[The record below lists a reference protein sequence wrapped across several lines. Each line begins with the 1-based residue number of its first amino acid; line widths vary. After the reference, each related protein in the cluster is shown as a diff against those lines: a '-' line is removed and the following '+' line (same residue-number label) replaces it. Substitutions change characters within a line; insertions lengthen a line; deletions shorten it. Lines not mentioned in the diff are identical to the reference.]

1 MKNNHTLRA
10 YIPLLSEYKQVL
22 RTMKVT
28 LILLMS
34 CVSVAFGSN
43 LYSQSAR
50 VNINISNS
58 EIGQVIQQIEQQTD
72 YLFVYSSSVDVSKK
86 VSVKATNKPTSEVLS
101 DIFANT
107 EVMYS
112 IQGNNILLHHTNKN
126 AQQSPLQNSIPVSG
140 TIVDTQGETIIGA
153 NVTVKNSSEGTITDI
168 DGKFKLNAKLNDVLV
183 VSYLG
188 YNTQE
193 IVVKNSSELLITLK
207 EQLKALNEVVVVGY
221 GTQKKTNLT
230 GSVASIN
237 TDAIKERVETNILSA
252 VQGTIP
258 GVTIISRPGQT
269 PSINFR
275 GRGNLGTSE
284 PLYVIDGIIAD
295 ATIFSNLD
303 ANSIESMSFLK
314 DAASSAIYG
323 SRAAYGVVLVT
334 TKEGKAGN
342 INVNY
347 NGNVG
352 VKIASY
358 LPKTVSSAEY
368 ATMLNEGKYNE
379 KPNLGKNQTF
389 SDEEIGWFRDGSR
402 PDYYPNTDWFDLVL
416 DKEVITTQHSLNFS
430 GGSDRIKYFT
440 GLGYMYDD
448 NHMPGNNT
456 QRYNLNINLSADVT
470 KWLTLKSGVKFI
482 KRTSDRDRGYVGGV
496 HFLTTPPTMVAQQ
509 SNGEWGSMAGGKIAT
524 QSFLNSNPLRVLNK
538 NDWSKGNN
546 EYSIY
551 DLGFDIKPLK
561 GLVVSGQGS
570 YKRSETK
577 SKSYSGLMSPI
588 KNFETGSEITG
599 TGIDKNSMSMSWGSS
614 SSLLT
619 TLTANYSATIDKHDF
634 TLLAGTSYDDYKYE
648 GLFGSRDYFFTDGLE
663 DLNVGEQTSAKN
675 SGGMNSRKMLSYFG
689 RLNYAFDSRYL
700 FEANMR
706 VDGSSRFHKDNR
718 WGYFPSFSAGWR
730 ISEEA
735 FMADQKTWL
744 DNLKVRASWG
754 KLGNINNVNDYEYYM
769 RYGKG
774 SYNYTFDD
782 KAALGIA
789 EYKIANPKLG
799 WEKVTI
805 TDFGLDV
812 NMLNGKLNL
821 VADYYIKETTDILLT
836 YNVPLETGISSAPAQ
851 NIGKVR
857 NTGLELA
864 LNHNNKVGDF
874 SYSIGGNIAT
884 NRNRITNMEGSD
896 NMIQNGGD
904 KIRFIL
910 KEGEPIG
917 SFYGYKTDG
926 LYSQEE
932 IDAGEYYVFGRKPN
946 AGDIKYVPQ
955 REGVKWGESIT
966 SDDRTVIGK
975 DVPNFTYGINFN
987 LTWKDFEFSAF
998 GQGVSGTSVAFESE
1012 QIWAFFLQ
1020 STPREIHTKRW
1031 TEENP
1036 NSRAPY
1042 PRIYGGSST
1051 DNYNQNFSDYQL
1063 FDADYFRIK
1072 TLSLGYRVPQPVASR
1087 LGLSALKFF
1096 LVGENLITIR
1106 ADKDMKDFDPE
1117 AASGRG
1123 IGSFGSKS
1131 VAFGVNVSF

>member
-1 MKNNHTLRA
+1 MKKSHAKGT
-10 YIPLLSEYKQVL
+10 YIPLLSDNKQVL
-22 RTMKVT
+22 RTMKAS
-28 LILLMS
+28 LILLIS

-43 LYSQSAR
+43 IYSQSAK
-50 VNINISNS
+50 VNIKLRNGQIK
-58 EIGQVIQQIEQQTD
+58 QVIEQIEQQTD
-72 YLFVYSSSVDVSKK
+72 YLFVYNSKVDVNKK
-86 VSVKATNKPTSEVLS
+86 VSIDASNKLTAEVLTT
-101 DIFANT
+101 IFANS
-107 EVMYS
+107 EVTYS
-112 IQGNNILLHHTNKN
+112 MEGNNILLH
-126 AQQSPLQNSIPVSG
+126 QSSKGNLQSTTQSSVPITG
-140 TIVDTQGETIIGA
+140 TVLDSYGETIIGA
-153 NVTVKNSSEGTITDI
+153 SIMIKGTSEGTITDM
-168 DGKFKLNAKLNDVLV
+168 DGKFKLNAKLKEVLV
-183 VSYLG
+183 ISYLG

-193 IVVKNSSELLITLK
+193 VIVTSTEPLTITLK
-207 EQLKALNEVVVVGY
+207 EHLKALEEVVVVGY

-230 GSVASIN
+230 GSVASIS

-275 GRGNLGTSE
+275 GRGNLGSSE

-334 TKEGKAGN
+334 TKEGKSGN
-342 INVNY
+342 ISVNY
-347 NGNVG
+347 SGHVG
-352 VKIASY
+352 TKIASY
-358 LPKTVSSAEY
+358 LPKTVGSSEY

-379 KPNLGKNQTF
+379 KPNLGKNQVY

-416 DKEVITTQHSLNFS
+416 DKNVVTTQHSLNFS

-448 NHMPGNNT
+448 SHLPGNNT

-482 KRTSDRDRGYVGGV
+482 KRTTDRDKGWVGGV

-509 SNGEWGSMAGGKIAT
+509 SNGEWGSMAGGKLAT
-524 QSFLNSNPLRVLNK
+524 QSFLNSNPLRMLSK
-538 NDWSKGNN
+538 NDWSKGNS

-561 GLVVSGQGS
+561 GLIVSGQGS
-570 YKRSETK
+570 YKRSESK
-577 SKSYSGLMSPI
+577 SKSYSGLMNPVKNFDTGSPI
-588 KNFETGSEITG
+588 PG
-599 TGIDKNSMSMSWGSS
+599 TGIDKNSMSMNWGSS
-614 SSLLT
+614 SSILT
-619 TLTANYSATIDKHDF
+619 TLTANYSATIDKHDL

-648 GLFGSRDYFFTDGLE
+648 ELSGSRDYFFTDGLE
-663 DLNVGEQTSAKN
+663 NIDVGESTSAKN

-706 VDGSSRFHKDNR
+706 IDGSSRFHKDNR
-718 WGYFPSFSAGWR
+718 WGYFPSFSGGWR

-735 FMADQKTWL
+735 FMQDLKTWL

-782 KAALGIA
+782 KAAMGIA
-789 EYKIANPKLG
+789 EFKIANPKLG

-805 TDFGLDV
+805 TDFGLDI

-821 VADYYIKETTDILLT
+821 VADYYIKETSDILLT

-857 NTGLELA
+857 NTGFELA
-864 LNHNNKVGDF
+864 LSHNNKVGDF
-874 SYSIGGNIAT
+874 SYTISGNIAT

-910 KEGEPIG
+910 KEGESIG

-932 IDAGEYYVFGRKPN
+932 IDAGHYYIFGRKPN
-946 AGDIKYVPQ
+946 AGDIKYMPQ
-955 REGVKWGESIT
+955 REGVKWGENIT
-966 SDDRTVIGK
+966 SDDRTIIGK
-975 DVPNFTYGINFN
+975 DVPDFTYGINFN

-1012 QIWAFFLQ
+1012 QVWAFFLQ

-1031 TEENP
+1031 TEDNP
-1036 NSRAPY
+1036 NTRAPY
-1042 PRIYGGSST
+1042 PRIYGGSSM

-1063 FDADYFRIK
+1063 FNADYFRIK
-1072 TLSLGYRVPQPVASR
+1072 TLSLGYRVPKPVVGKM
-1087 LGLSALKFF
+1087 GLSALKFF
-1096 LVGENLITIR
+1096 VTGENLITIR

-1123 IGSFGSKS
+1123 IGNFGSKS
-1131 VAFGVNVSF
+1131 VAFGLNVSF